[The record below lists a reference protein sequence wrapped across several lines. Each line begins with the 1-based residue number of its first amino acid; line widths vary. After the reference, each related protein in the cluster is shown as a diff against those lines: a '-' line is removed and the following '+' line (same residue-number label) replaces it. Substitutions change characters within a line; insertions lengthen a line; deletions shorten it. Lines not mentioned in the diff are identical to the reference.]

1 MSETGVLSSSEL
13 PNVTAEDGDMER
25 TIVVEEEEDIFD
37 DLDF

>member
-1 MSETGVLSSSEL
+1 MSESGVLAASDL